1 MARLVGDLLLLAQS
15 DARQTVRL
23 VPLALEEVVR
33 EVYEQAL
40 MLAEGPSVRASCEAH
55 APVLGDAD
63 RLKQLLWNLV
73 ENAVRHTPEEGRVDL
88 DLSVTDEEA
97 VVRIAD
103 TGVGIAA
110 EHLPRIFERFYK
122 VDRARTR
129 GKSGTGLGL
138 AIARYL
144 AEAHNGRLDL
154 ESTPGVGTVA
164 TLRLPLIEH
173 GAAG

>member
-15 DARQTVRL
+15 DARQTVKL
-23 VPLALEEVVR
+23 VPLALEQVVR

-40 MLAEGPSVRASCEAH
+40 MLTEGPTVQASCAVH

-63 RLKQLLWNLV
+63 RLTQLLWNLV
-73 ENAVRHTPEEGRVDL
+73 ENAVRHTPADGQVDL
-88 DLSVTDEEA
+88 ELTVADGEA

-122 VDRARTR
+122 VDRARSR

-138 AIARYL
+138 AIARHL
-144 AEAHNGRLDL
+144 TEAHNGRLDL
-154 ESTPGVGTVA
+154 QSTLGVGTVA
-164 TLRLPLIEH
+164 TLRLPLQQQ
-173 GAAG
+173 